1 MIFVQLGCGENH
13 LAAEWILAV
22 VVHEGFPPP
31 AALLTTLTTWL
42 DPYVGTRRV
51 CIQSFMTLRRS
62 ATDCSAP
69 PPLLVVAALAGAHTT
84 LTALPIVV
92 ALAVVIVLPPL
103 CYLLWLTP
111 TEKWSRA

>member
-1 MIFVQLGCGENH
+1 MLDVT
-13 LAAEWILAV
+13 
-22 VVHEGFPPP
+22 PP
-31 AALLTTLTTWL
+31 A
-42 DPYVGTRRV
+42 P
-51 CIQSFMTLRRS
+51 
-62 ATDCSAP
+62 ATFGRDDLSSAP
-69 PPLLVVAALAGAHTT
+69 PLSLLVVAALAGAHTT